1 MTMNKVYCDNKPLII
16 DKVGNGS
23 YLYHWGIEEVTD
35 EEFKGYS
42 CFEVTV
48 WPPLTANKIT
58 EVVIA
63 AMWDKNYEQKLL
75 NEYNSAILGLYDD
88 ETAAKKKQAYI
99 DFLQA
104 RTDLK
109 AQVDSDCHTLGI
121 G

>member
-1 MTMNKVYCDNKPLII
+1 MNKAYYDNKPLVLDI
-16 DKVGNGS
+16 VGNGS
-23 YLYHWGIEEVTD
+23 YLYHWGIEDVTN
-35 EEFKGYS
+35 EERKGYA
-42 CFEVTV
+42 CYEVTV

-75 NEYNSAILGLYDD
+75 NEYNSAIFGLYDD
-88 ETAAKKKQAYI
+88 ETATKKKQAYM

-104 RTDLK
+104 RADLK
-109 AQVDSDCHTLGI
+109 AQVDADCQKYGI